1 MYISFLQRGVL
12 AAQSLSGQLRSQPLE
27 FGAVSPGQ
35 PAIAARHIS
44 MEYATKSRCESVLK
58 DINLT
63 LEAGRV
69 HLLMG
74 PSGSGKTT
82 LLSILG
88 GILTPTA
95 GEVDLLGCCITR
107 LTPAQRS
114 QFRLQNLGFVF
125 QGFNLFPALTA
136 AENIEV
142 VLNLLAIDGDRAQA
156 RAIELLDL
164 VGIAHKANSLPED
177 LSGGQKQRVAIARAL
192 AHQPKLILAD
202 EPTAALDRDSGATVI
217 QLLQQLAE
225 QAGATVLI
233 VTHDPRLQ
241 SAAHRVIDL
250 EDGQL
255 R

>member
-1 MYISFLQRGVL
+1 
-12 AAQSLSGQLRSQPLE
+12 
-27 FGAVSPGQ
+27 
-35 PAIAARHIS
+35 